1 MLINFLMLFFTMTHG
16 KIYKSICLLINII
29 TVLGTICYLL
39 VYKLVNLLSF
49 GIGFLLHRIFLGI
62 I

>member
-1 MLINFLMLFFTMTHG
+1 MLFFTMTHG